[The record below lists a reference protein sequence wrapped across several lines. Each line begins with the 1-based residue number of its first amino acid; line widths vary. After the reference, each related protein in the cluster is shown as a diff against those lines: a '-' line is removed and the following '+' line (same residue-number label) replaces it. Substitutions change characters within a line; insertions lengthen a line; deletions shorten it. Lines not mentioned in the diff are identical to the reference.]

1 MSLFDTI
8 LVPLGEFVIAVIE
21 STGELGVFVLMA
33 IESANIPIPS
43 EVIMPFAGAV
53 AARGELLFWGAV
65 LAGALGNTVG
75 SVISYWVGLRGGRP
89 FVKRWGKYFFVRESE
104 LERGERWIERYGV
117 HVAFWSRLLPVVRTF
132 ISLPAGVVRAPFLPF
147 TVFTFIGSFL
157 WSAFLA
163 WVGFFLGERWHEIEP
178 FFRQASVLIVGV
190 FVVIVV
196 LYIWYHIKDKKQP

>member
-53 AARGELLFWGAV
+53 AARGELLFCGAV

-163 WVGFFLGERWHEIEP
+163 WVGFVLGERWHEIEP